1 MLSFLLAGALI
12 AAPLETVAE
21 RTRYVES
28 GRYDEVATFC
38 KTLSELYPHKALC
51 EVFGTTPEGRPMY
64 VMVLAEDGG
73 LTPDDARAKG
83 RYVVLAQGGIH
94 AGELDGKDA
103 GLALARDLLEGKTAP
118 GLLARVTLVFVP
130 VYNVDGHENVAPANR
145 PNQLGPETPGFRVT
159 AQRLNL
165 NRDYAKADA
174 PETRAMLALL
184 RKWDPLLFID
194 LHTTNGMDFQPD
206 VAVMVEP
213 RFGWPPAMREAGEK
227 VSATLMA
234 KLRTAGHLPL
244 DFYPTADDETKPMS
258 GWANGVAPPRFSQGY
273 WQQWQ
278 RFGVLVETHALKS
291 NARRV
296 RASRDAFLGLLEIV
310 RDDGQRLDAAS
321 EAARSAMA
329 GIGGTDVELAYA
341 AAGVPTVIDF
351 KGVAYKELPSV
362 ITGKRWVQFDP
373 TRPRLW
379 RTPIKREVAPS
390 VIVKAPQGGYVV
402 PPAWVP
408 IVSPVLAAHGIST
421 KLVVKGGAVG
431 REVFVPSS
439 IKVASSTTEGRTRT
453 TVAGAW
459 RAERGDIAPGALYVP
474 IAQRGGVMA
483 MQLLEP
489 TAPDSLVA
497 WGFMNAIF
505 EAREYVEL
513 MVLEPFA
520 QKLLA
525 ADPQVKKDFEA
536 LVKSGASEGERID
549 FFYRRHPAHDRLR
562 DVYPIVRVEGAVE

>member
-1 MLSFLLAGALI
+1 MLSFLLAVLA

-28 GRYDEVATFC
+28 GRYDEVVTFC
-38 KTLSELYPHKALC
+38 KTLSELHPTKARC
-51 EVFGTTPEGRPMY
+51 EVFGTTPEGRPMH
-64 VMVLAEDGG
+64 VMVLSEDGA
-73 LTPDDARAKG
+73 LTPAESRAKG
-83 RYVVLAQGGIH
+83 RHVVLAQGGIH
-94 AGELDGKDA
+94 AGEIDGKDA
-103 GLALARDLLEGKTAP
+103 GLALARDLLDGKTAP
-118 GLLARVTLVFVP
+118 GLLGKVTLVFVP
-130 VYNVDGHENVAPANR
+130 VYNVDGHENIAPDNR
-145 PNQLGPETPGFRVT
+145 PNQLGPQTPGFRVT

-206 VAVMVEP
+206 VSVMVEP
-213 RFGWPPAMREAGEK
+213 RLGWPGAMREAGQK
-227 VSATLMA
+227 VSSTVMT
-234 KLRTAGHLPL
+234 KLRAAGHLPL
-244 DFYPTADDETKPMS
+244 DFYPTADDETKPQS
-258 GWANGVAPPRFSQGY
+258 GWANGVATPRFSQGY

-278 RFGVLVETHALKS
+278 RFGVLVETHALKT

-296 RASRDAFLGLLEIV
+296 RASRDAFLSLLETV
-310 RDDGQRLDAAS
+310 RDDGAMLAAAS
-321 EAARSAMA
+321 DTAQAAMA
-329 GIGGTDVELAYA
+329 NIGGTDVDLAFA
-341 AAGVPTVIDF
+341 ATGVPTVIDF

-373 TRPRLW
+373 TRPKAW
-379 RTPIKREVAPS
+379 KTPFKREVAPS
-390 VIVKAPQGGYVV
+390 VTVKAPHGGYVI
-402 PPAWVP
+402 PAPWVP
-408 IVSPVLAAHGIST
+408 IVSPVLAAHGITT
-421 KLVVKGGAVG
+421 KLVIKGGAVG
-431 REVFVPSS
+431 REVFSPSS
-439 IKVASSTTEGRTRT
+439 IKVAQTTTEGRTR
-453 TVAGAW
+453 VAIAGAW
-459 RAERGDIAPGALYVP
+459 RAEKGDIAPGSLYVP
-474 IAQRGGVMA
+474 VAQRGGVMA

-497 WGFMNAIF
+497 WGFMNTVF

-525 ADPQVKKDFEA
+525 TDPQVKKDFDA
-536 LVKSGASEGERID
+536 LVKNGATQAERED

-562 DVYPIVRVEGAVE
+562 DAYPIVRVDAAID

>member
-1 MLSFLLAGALI
+1 MLPLLLAGIFGAP
-12 AAPLETVAE
+12 PLETVAE
-21 RTRYVES
+21 RTRYVQS
-28 GRYDEVATFC
+28 GRYDEVTTFC
-38 KTLSELYPHKALC
+38 RTLAELYPAKARC
-51 EVFGTTPEGRPMY
+51 EVFGTTPERRPMQ
-64 VMVLAEDGG
+64 VLILAEDGG

-83 RYVVLAQGGIH
+83 RQVVLAQGAIH

-118 GLLARVTLVFVP
+118 GLLGRVTFVFVP
-130 VYNVDGHENVAPANR
+130 VYNVDGHENVAPQNR

-165 NRDYAKADA
+165 NRDYAKADT

-184 RKWDPLLFID
+184 RKWDPLVYVD

-213 RFGWPPAMREAGEK
+213 RFGWPAAMREAGEK
-227 VSATLMA
+227 VSAALMS

-244 DFYPTADDETKPMS
+244 DFYPSADDETQPLS
-258 GWANGVAPPRFSQGY
+258 GWANGVASPRFSLGY

-278 RFGVLVETHALKS
+278 RFAVLVESHALKT

-296 RASRDAFLGLLEIV
+296 RASRDALLAVLEVV
-310 RDDGQRLDAAS
+310 RDDGAALAAAS
-321 EAARSAMA
+321 NAAQAAMVNL
-329 GIGGTDVELAYA
+329 GGTDVGLAFA
-341 AAGVPTVIDF
+341 PTGTPKVIEF
-351 KGVAYKELPSV
+351 RGVAYKELPSV
-362 ITGKRWVQFDP
+362 ITGKRWVRFDP
-373 TRPRLW
+373 TRPKIW
-379 RTPIKREVAPS
+379 KTPMLREVAPS
-390 VIVKAPQGGYVV
+390 LTVKAPRGGYIV
-402 PPAWVP
+402 PPPWVP
-408 IVSPVLAAHGIST
+408 IVSPVLAAHGITT
-421 KLVVKGGAVG
+421 KLVANGGSVG
-431 REVFVPSS
+431 REVFQTSTV
-439 IKVASSTTEGRTRT
+439 KVAPRTTEGRTRAEISGT
-453 TVAGAW
+453 W
-459 RAERGDIAPGALYVP
+459 RADRGDIAPGSLYVP

-489 TAPDSLVA
+489 QAPDSLAA

-520 QKLLA
+520 QELLA
-525 ADPQVKKDFEA
+525 KDAQAKKDFES
-536 LVKSGASEGERID
+536 LVKAGASEADRVD

-562 DVYPIVRVEGAVE
+562 DAYPIMRVDGVVD